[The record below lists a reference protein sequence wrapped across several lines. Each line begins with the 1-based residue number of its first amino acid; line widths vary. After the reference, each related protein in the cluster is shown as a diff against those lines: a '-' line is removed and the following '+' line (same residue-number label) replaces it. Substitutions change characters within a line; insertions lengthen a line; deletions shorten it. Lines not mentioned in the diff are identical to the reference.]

1 LEKLNRHVPRTNQ
14 KANHNVNA
22 DLICCAWNVKAG
34 LGKRELEIR
43 NLLKTEKIDILFLN
57 ETDSVNIH
65 KESDY
70 NIEGFSTILQKRKF
84 QIKANLSNKQ

>member
-14 KANHNVNA
+14 KTNPNVNA

-34 LGKRELEIR
+34 LVKRELEIR

-70 NIEGFSTILQKRKF
+70 NIEEFSTILQKR
-84 QIKANLSNKQ
+84 